1 MLTNFARQKGK
12 SKMTLWIWLIVAL
25 LAGAA
30 AGAAGVWWYFAGR
43 AQTPKYQDLV
53 KQQEQFKTEVTDHF
67 VETARL
73 INQLTDSYKAVFDHL
88 SEGADQLVEPDT
100 LRERL
105 PAVSDKE
112 VRLKRI
118 GAGAHR
124 RRQSSDDAGDDPMG
138 I

>member
-1 MLTNFARQKGK
+1 
-12 SKMTLWIWLIVAL
+12 MTFWIWLIVAL

-30 AGAAGVWWYFAGR
+30 AGAGGVWWYFSGR
-43 AQTPKYQDLV
+43 KQAPKYQDLV

-88 SEGADQLVEPDT
+88 SEGADQLVDPDT

-105 PAVSDKE
+105 PAISDKE
-112 VRLKRI
+112 IRLRRI
-118 GAGAHR
+118 GAGGQR
-124 RRQSSDDAGDDPMG
+124 RAESSDDAGDDPMG

>member
-1 MLTNFARQKGK
+1 
-12 SKMTLWIWLIVAL
+12 MTVWIWLIIGL

-30 AGAAGVWWYFAGR
+30 VGAAVAWWYFTRR

-53 KQQEQFKTEVTDHF
+53 KQQETFKTEVTDHF
-67 VETARL
+67 VETAQL

-88 SEGADQLVEPDT
+88 SEGADQLVDPGT

-112 VRLKRI
+112 IRLKRI
-118 GAGAHR
+118 GAGGQR
-124 RRQSSDDAGDDPMG
+124 KKTGSDTDDDPIG
-138 I
+138 V